1 MSSYHGED
9 MLGVKP
15 RKKLLLSLK
24 KAILAHTKSKG
35 VKVGNLYLVGR
46 GISGVSMAATL
57 SYMIGCRWGYVRKD
71 TDRDNHD
78 EWVIVPYNWKHDDY
92 NIAVDDFV
100 STGSTIRAIMQHIR
114 LNAVAVDIARH
125 PSTAEGIY
133 HQISSPHL
141 TIITPNDTYTPEAPL

>member
-35 VKVGNLYLVGR
+35 VKVRNLYLVGR

-78 EWVIVPYNWKHDDY
+78 TSNLPTNGLPDDY

-100 STGSTIRAIMQHIR
+100 STGETIRRIMEHI
-114 LNAVAVDIARH
+114 
-125 PSTAEGIY
+125 
-133 HQISSPHL
+133 
-141 TIITPNDTYTPEAPL
+141 